1 MIKAFFDKENIFLQ
15 EVKDILIVE
24 FWNSYPIY
32 FSILSAIAN
41 WKNVR
46 YQIADF
52 VWINPDSLWVYL
64 QNLEKNFDLIYKE
77 KSINSKNTTK
87 KIRYK
92 IKDNFFD
99 FWFRY
104 VYKKQELI
112 ELWMFDEL
120 IWFVENDINT
130 FLWFKFEKLVKEY
143 LILNNWKNKICDFKF
158 DKIWTYF
165 DSKREIDLVCEDEKN
180 KKVLFVE
187 LKLNFYKNKNKIL
200 EDLQQKVKETNLWK
214 WYDKKYKVLS
224 LNEFFELLD
233 VVVN

>member
-1 MIKAFFDKENIFLQ
+1 
-15 EVKDILIVE
+15 
-24 FWNSYPIY
+24 
-32 FSILSAIAN
+32 
-41 WKNVR
+41 
-46 YQIADF
+46 
-52 VWINPDSLWVYL
+52 
-64 QNLEKNFDLIYKE
+64 
-77 KSINSKNTTK
+77 
-87 KIRYK
+87 
-92 IKDNFFD
+92 
-99 FWFRY
+99 
-104 VYKKQELI
+104 
-112 ELWMFDEL
+112 MFDEL